1 MVIGP
6 DPPPSFFPRG
16 SRKEDPTATVIGQV
30 AKAVLADIVTVS
42 PAIDPK
48 RVEAEENFRSAY
60 EFKELEDSFK
70 FIQTKS
76 LEEIIELN
84 QEQFPVLQQNFEA
97 IDQMLGEPGSTVC
110 NFFKEL
116 GIFIDPSD
124 KSLHFPKKETLE
136 QKLVSFRQKY
146 PDFPPLSIAQ
156 NTGIVQPDAF
166 LNISLENDFIYS
178 DPPELIHDICYH
190 LLPMLKRIFLNPTQ
204 YEPFRKEVVKTFT
217 ELGATLDKAKAD
229 FEGFISPMNKILQN
243 QGLRPI
249 KKEEWT
255 LMQGI
260 LKFTMSGCLDILATD
275 SNKFL
280 QGGKVR
286 EYLFQSQKSLID
298 GSSHFSWPETWAK
311 ELSLSKQNLANVL
324 AIIRSGRHED
334 FLKALYGSTHVQ

>member
-6 DPPPSFFPRG
+6 DPPPSFFPGG
-16 SRKEDPTATVIGQV
+16 SRKEDPTTMKISQV

-42 PAIDPK
+42 PALDPK
-48 RVEAEENFRSAY
+48 RVEAEGSFRSAY
-60 EFKELEDSFK
+60 EFEELEDCFK

-97 IDQMLGEPGSTVC
+97 IDLMLGKPGSDVC

-116 GIFIDPSD
+116 GIFVDPSD

-136 QKLVSFRQKY
+136 QKLVSFRQKH

-156 NTGIVQPDAF
+156 VTEIVQPDAF
-166 LNISLENDFIYS
+166 LKILLENDFIYS

-190 LLPMLKRIFLNPTQ
+190 LIPMLKRIFINPSQ
-204 YEPFRKEVVKTFT
+204 YEPFRKEVAKTFT
-217 ELGATLDKAKAD
+217 ELGATLDRAKTD

-249 KKEEWT
+249 TKEDWT

-260 LKFTMSGCLDILATD
+260 LKFTMSGCLDVLATD
-275 SNKFL
+275 SNEFL
-280 QGGKVR
+280 QEGKVR
-286 EYLFQSQKSLID
+286 EYLFDSQKSLID
-298 GSSHFSWPETWAK
+298 GSSHPSWPETWAK
-311 ELSLSKQNLANVL
+311 ELFLSKQNLAKVL
-324 AIIRSGRHED
+324 TIIRSGRHED